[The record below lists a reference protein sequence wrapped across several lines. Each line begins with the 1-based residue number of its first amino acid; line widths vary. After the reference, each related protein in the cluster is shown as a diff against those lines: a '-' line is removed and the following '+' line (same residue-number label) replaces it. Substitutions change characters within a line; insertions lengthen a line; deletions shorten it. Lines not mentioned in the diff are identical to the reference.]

1 MGRKKKTQDWTS
13 LTQEDVVDRC
23 AQKKFNDRQ
32 QRAKSSMDMRT
43 KNHDIFSKIS
53 HMQNIYPLSG
63 NEWSEGSTQA
73 IKRKIRA
80 QTIQR
85 VPDGEIVTQF
95 DKNSIEQIEI
105 EFIFKHKILTSEY
118 DGKDMLKNIWRAFNY
133 SYDYGFACVRSGF
146 EKDLDGRITALKTN
160 MSEVNRLKTDIL
172 NLINDEILALDTSD
186 IGIPLGSLFLPE
198 LFSGKGP
205 AIPVRILS
213 IRNSDAT
220 FSSKFSQ
227 AGINQTLHQL
237 TMIVSAD
244 VAVLVLGQT
253 SSFTVNSEVV
263 VAETVIVGDV
273 PSTFLQTGGN
283 YESKR

>member
-1 MGRKKKTQDWTS
+1 MGRKFRRILHLLLAILVAVCLGFLMLRSRYRDVIRDLAETQVKNTTS
-13 LTQEDVVDRC
+13 DLTNDTIAKQIAEGIIQYDR
-23 AQKKFNDRQ
+23 
-32 QRAKSSMDMRT
+32 
-43 KNHDIFSKIS
+43 
-53 HMQNIYPLSG
+53 
-63 NEWSEGSTQA
+63 
-73 IKRKIRA
+73 
-80 QTIQR
+80 
-85 VPDGEIVTQF
+85 IV
-95 DKNSIEQIEI
+95 
-105 EFIFKHKILTSEY
+105 Y
-118 DGKDMLKNIWRAFNY
+118 
-133 SYDYGFACVRSGF
+133 F

-220 FSSKFSQ
+220 FVSKFSQ

-237 TMIVSAD
+237 TMVVSVD

>member
-1 MGRKKKTQDWTS
+1 MGVRRRIRQFLHLILAVLVAASLIFLMLRSRYRDVIRDLAETQVKNTTS
-13 LTQEDVVDRC
+13 DLTNDAIAKQIAEGIIQYDR
-23 AQKKFNDRQ
+23 
-32 QRAKSSMDMRT
+32 
-43 KNHDIFSKIS
+43 
-53 HMQNIYPLSG
+53 
-63 NEWSEGSTQA
+63 
-73 IKRKIRA
+73 
-80 QTIQR
+80 
-85 VPDGEIVTQF
+85 IV
-95 DKNSIEQIEI
+95 
-105 EFIFKHKILTSEY
+105 Y
-118 DGKDMLKNIWRAFNY
+118 
-133 SYDYGFACVRSGF
+133 F

-198 LFSGKGP
+198 LLSGKGP
-205 AIPVRILS
+205 AIPVHILS
-213 IRNSDAT
+213 IRNSDAVFT
-220 FSSKFSQ
+220 SSFSQ

-237 TMIVSAD
+237 TMVVSVD

-283 YESKR
+283 YESQR